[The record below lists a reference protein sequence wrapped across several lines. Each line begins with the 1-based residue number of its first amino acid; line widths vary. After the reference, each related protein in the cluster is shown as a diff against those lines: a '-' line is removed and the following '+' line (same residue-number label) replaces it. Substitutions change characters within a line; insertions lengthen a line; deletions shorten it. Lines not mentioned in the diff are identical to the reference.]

1 MKWLSFLSKLAL
13 ICNICFVFCFLLR
26 YSNLELDLEMN
37 SLLIII
43 GWFMAIIVSIFY
55 FLVTII
61 AIARKRHAKA
71 EIPAWLVIVNFGF
84 LIFEFIYLVYNSELL
99 IA

>member
-13 ICNICFVFCFLLR
+13 ICNICFVLCFLLR
-26 YSNLELDLEMN
+26 YSNLELDEEL
-37 SLLIII
+37 SGLLIII

-61 AIARKRHAKA
+61 AVARKRHAKA
-71 EIPAWLVIVNFGF
+71 DIPAWLIITNLVFMVI
-84 LIFEFIYLVYNSELL
+84 EFIYLVFNPELL
-99 IA
+99 YA

>member
-1 MKWLSFLSKLAL
+1 
-13 ICNICFVFCFLLR
+13 
-26 YSNLELDLEMN
+26 MN